1 MEEDMISKLKK
12 IAEEAMSKAYAPY
25 SGFIVGAALL
35 SEDDQI
41 FSGCNIEN
49 KSLTPTVCA
58 ERTAIFKAI
67 SEGVLNFKAIGIIT
81 TDDNFTAPCGV
92 CRQVMS
98 EFVDDNFKIIL
109 FNNKGESKK
118 YDFGYFFKGR
128 FEPNSKIGNKKN

>member
-1 MEEDMISKLKK
+1 MIQKLKEF
-12 IAEEAMSKAYAPY
+12 AEKAMNKAYAPY
-25 SGFIVGAALL
+25 SGFLVGAALL

-81 TDDNFTAPCGV
+81 RDDKFTAPCGV

-109 FNNKGESKK
+109 FNNKGESEK
-118 YDFGYFFKGR
+118 YDFGYFFNGR
-128 FEPNSKIGNKKN
+128 FEPNSKIGNNQKN

>member
-1 MEEDMISKLKK
+1 MISRLKK
-12 IAEEAMSKAYAPY
+12 IAEESMSKAYAPY

-67 SEGVLNFKAIGIIT
+67 SEGVLNFKAMGIIT
-81 TDDNFTAPCGV
+81 IDDNFTAPCGV

-118 YDFGYFFKGR
+118 YDFGYFFSGR

>member
-1 MEEDMISKLKK
+1 MIQKLKEF
-12 IAEEAMSKAYAPY
+12 AEKAMSKAYAPY
-25 SGFIVGAALL
+25 SGFLVGAALL

-81 TDDNFTAPCGV
+81 RDDKFTAPCGV

-109 FNNKGESKK
+109 FNNKGESEK
-118 YDFGYFFKGR
+118 YDFGYFFNGR
-128 FEPNSKIGNKKN
+128 FEPNSKIGNNQKN